1 MKNVLLLSIFI
12 ISTNLFSQNKFD
24 GKWVYEPSD
33 YILNIE
39 TNSKKLCLYNPE
51 TNDTLHKSI
60 VYQNDKEI
68 MARVT
73 ATDGIYYT
81 KYKFINNELNCIFQ
95 ENNYKIIYKKN

>member
-1 MKNVLLLSIFI
+1 MKNVLLLLAFIF
-12 ISTNLFSQNKFD
+12 STTLFSQNKFD

-39 TNSKKLCLYNPE
+39 TNKNKLYIYNPK
-51 TNDTLHKSI
+51 TNDTVYESI
-60 VYQNDKEI
+60 VYQNEKEI
-68 MARVT
+68 MARIT

-95 ENNYKIIYKKN
+95 ENNYKIIYKKQ